1 MGASGLCCCQ
11 ACCPPGLWPCHRPH
25 PTPVTSACPAHPSP
39 GGARVAALG
48 QGWKK
53 FVIPWLA
60 SSPPPAGYSL
70 SPSLLFP
77 GSFSP
82 GKSSFRFSQD
92 RTKKGFEV
100 PRGTRQHSDLPS
112 SLHPQHLSISPSF
125 FFLQTPSCHNPGSHN
140 SLAKHNQLLPTK
152 YGFKMVPCSSPDSRR
167 ESFGSF
173 RAWFCLCYVPCC
185 CRCCAGARGPSR
197 RLPAAV
203 TTQPLLSYTWCLL
216 EGGKQ
221 FWALTAFF
229 LPWQLFRAL
238 RSEHCAHDCVWLVT
252 KQMLQKAPDGDR
264 GSFNFLQLI
273 LWPLAMV

>member
-1 MGASGLCCCQ
+1 MVRAGRHS
-11 ACCPPGLWPCHRPH
+11 
-25 PTPVTSACPAHPSP
+25 SS
-39 GGARVAALG
+39 LG
-48 QGWKK
+48 SL
-53 FVIPWLA
+53 P
-60 SSPPPAGYSL
+60 PPPAGYSL

-100 PRGTRQHSDLPS
+100 PRGTRQHPDLPS
-112 SLHPQHLSISPSF
+112 SLHPQNLSISPRF
-125 FFLQTPSCHNPGSHN
+125 FFLPTPSSHNPGSH
-140 SLAKHNQLLPTK
+140 SSSTKPNQLFPTK
-152 YGFKMVPCSSPDSRR
+152 HGFKMVPCSSPGSRR

-173 RAWFCLCYVPCC
+173 RAAFAAATYLAVVGSV
-185 CRCCAGARGPSR
+185 RERGGPSW

-203 TTQPLLSYTWCLL
+203 TTQPLLSYTRCLL

-238 RSEHCAHDCVWLVT
+238 QSKHCAHNCVWLVM

-264 GSFNFLQLI
+264 GSFYFSHRI
-273 LWPLAMV
+273 MRPLAIV